1 MSPSPP
7 NRIPRVSRL
16 AVILVGLGLV
26 FAVTSCDAEQ
36 APREDFFYVN
46 QQRVAQGDHAL
57 GWNRTSAAKAQAW
70 APHMADTNTL
80 SHSVLTDGVGSG
92 WSTLGE
98 NVGTGGAV
106 HDVHVG
112 FMNSPVH
119 RADIL
124 NPSFS
129 SMGVG
134 VAQSGGRI
142 WVAAVFEGRGLS
154 FA

>member
-1 MSPSPP
+1 MRP
-7 NRIPRVSRL
+7 
-16 AVILVGLGLV
+16 AKWG
-26 FAVTSCDAEQ
+26 
-36 APREDFFYVN
+36 AP
-46 QQRVAQGDHAL
+46 AL
-57 GWNRTSAAKAQAW
+57 GWNNTLAAKAQAW
-70 APHMADTNTL
+70 ADHMAATNTL
-80 SHSVLTDGVGSG
+80 SHSVLTQGVGGG

-134 VAQSGGRI
+134 VAQNGGRV
-142 WVAAVFEGRGLS
+142 WVAEVFEG
-154 FA
+154 